1 MDISCIVLAGGKGL
15 RLGRKKTLETINNAT
30 LLQTVVSQLTFLNSD
45 TIIVNAN
52 EDSFPRLSGS
62 KLRVVTDIYPGKGPL
77 AAIYT
82 GLKISDSLYNLVVA
96 CDMPFLNRD
105 LLRYMVQVAP
115 DYDIVVPR
123 VGDMVE
129 PLHAIYSKECLVPIE
144 TLIKQDSLSV
154 NHLFALVRTRYVET
168 EEIDRFDPQ
177 HLSFFNINTQD
188 DLRKARKLAGET

>member
-30 LLQTVVSQLTFLNSD
+30 LLQTVVSQLAFLNSD
-45 TIIVNAN
+45 TIIVTAN
-52 EDSFPRLSGS
+52 EESFPRLTGS

-82 GLKISDSLYNLVVA
+82 GLKISDSFYNLVVA

-105 LLRYMVQVAP
+105 LLRYMVQVSP

-168 EEIDRFDPQ
+168 EEIDRFDPR

>member
-1 MDISCIVLAGGKGL
+1 MNMDCIVLAGGKGL

-30 LLQTVVSQLTFLNSD
+30 LLQTVVSQLAFLNSD
-45 TIIVNAN
+45 TIIVTAN
-52 EDSFPRLSGS
+52 EESFPRLTGS

-82 GLKISDSLYNLVVA
+82 GLKISDSFYNLVVA

-154 NHLFALVRTRYVET
+154 NRLFALVRTRYVET

>member
-1 MDISCIVLAGGKGL
+1 LDISCIVLAGGKGL

-30 LLQTVVSQLTFLNSD
+30 LLQTVVSQLAFLNSD
-45 TIIVNAN
+45 TIIVTAN
-52 EDSFPRLSGS
+52 EESFPRLTGS

-82 GLKISDSLYNLVVA
+82 GLKISDSFYNLVVA

-168 EEIDRFDPQ
+168 EEIDRFDPR

>member
-30 LLQTVVSQLTFLNSD
+30 LLQTVVSQLAFLNSD
-45 TIIVNAN
+45 TIIVTAN
-52 EDSFPRLSGS
+52 EESFPRLTGS

-82 GLKISDSLYNLVVA
+82 GLKISDSFYNLVVA

-154 NHLFALVRTRYVET
+154 NRLFALVRTRYVET

>member
-30 LLQTVVSQLTFLNSD
+30 LLQTVVSQLAFLNSD
-45 TIIVNAN
+45 TIIVTAN
-52 EDSFPRLSGS
+52 EESFPRLTGS

-82 GLKISDSLYNLVVA
+82 GLKISDSFYNLVVA

-154 NHLFALVRTRYVET
+154 NRLFSLVRTRYVET

>member
-1 MDISCIVLAGGKGL
+1 LDISCIVLAGGKGL

-30 LLQTVVSQLTFLNSD
+30 LLQTVVSQLAFLNSD
-45 TIIVNAN
+45 TIIVTAN
-52 EDSFPRLSGS
+52 EESFPRLTGS

-82 GLKISDSLYNLVVA
+82 GLKISDSFYNLVVA

-154 NHLFALVRTRYVET
+154 NRLFALVRTRYVET

>member
-30 LLQTVVSQLTFLNSD
+30 LLQTVVSQLAFLNSD
-45 TIIVNAN
+45 TIIVTAN
-52 EDSFPRLSGS
+52 EESFPRLTGS

-82 GLKISDSLYNLVVA
+82 GLKISDSFYNLVVA

>member
-1 MDISCIVLAGGKGL
+1 LDISCIVLAGGKGL

-30 LLQTVVSQLTFLNSD
+30 LLQTVVSQLAFLNSD
-45 TIIVNAN
+45 TIIVTAN
-52 EDSFPRLSGS
+52 EESFPRLTGS

-82 GLKISDSLYNLVVA
+82 GLKISDSFYNLVVA